1 MVIVG
6 AYAPN
11 SGSSE
16 EEESLRGGD
25 ESVVYSRS
33 ARISRSRRVA
43 EFLEEGFTV
52 LYHLKLSAVRSENP
66 DLPCGY
72 SPDQLPPG
80 RLHPAVP
87 DMHVFRP

>member
-11 SGSSE
+11 NGSSE

-33 ARISRSRRVA
+33 ARISRPRRVA

-52 LYHLKLSAVRSENP
+52 LFHLNLSSVRFKMSTPNAALGRGRRWLKKLSK
-66 DLPCGY
+66 
-72 SPDQLPPG
+72 
-80 RLHPAVP
+80 
-87 DMHVFRP
+87 

>member
-52 LYHLKLSAVRSENP
+52 LFHLNLSSVRFKMSTPNAALGHGRRWLKKLSK
-66 DLPCGY
+66 
-72 SPDQLPPG
+72 
-80 RLHPAVP
+80 
-87 DMHVFRP
+87 